1 MKVKKILLSII
12 SMLVLISLALT
23 SKVFAADVSV
33 YFGIIQKGPSG
44 WGYAIGDPTNGGSQI
59 WNIVKYKGSN
69 KASGYDWKD
78 AYCARAGRGLGNMTT
93 GVADTEVHNYVNAFN
108 MRTEKETI
116 LNYGSDATLNG
127 QVNRIL
133 PTANTKIAGT
143 EVTCYDAILSV
154 ADLVYLREDA
164 NKDSYKEELMTKA
177 LEKTVNQYSDY
188 NYKITEDDIIAVQ
201 QAVIWYFTNYDE
213 TKYNLLE
220 NASWLSY
227 VTDTTTTYTSLN
239 DYRPNGQGSNDEGP
253 QRQEQAV
260 ALYKYLINTAIE
272 NAKNSNYKGI
282 NPVTLYTNIADITGT
297 QPIIIIETGEEKEFD
312 LALRKYITKV
322 DDHEL
327 TNSNETRIP
336 NPNTTKLESGEETTA
351 QYNHRKNPVKVKTG
365 SKVTYNLT
373 IYNEGEVAGRATKI
387 SDQLP
392 TGLKLDQKKEMC
404 TKYL

>member
-188 NYKITEDDIIAVQ
+188 NYKITEDDIIAVS
-201 QAVIWYFTNYDE
+201 TSC
-213 TKYNLLE
+213 NL
-220 NASWLSY
+220 
-227 VTDTTTTYTSLN
+227 VF
-239 DYRPNGQGSNDEGP
+239 
-253 QRQEQAV
+253 
-260 ALYKYLINTAIE
+260 YKL
-272 NAKNSNYKGI
+272 
-282 NPVTLYTNIADITGT
+282 
-297 QPIIIIETGEEKEFD
+297 
-312 LALRKYITKV
+312 
-322 DDHEL
+322 
-327 TNSNETRIP
+327 
-336 NPNTTKLESGEETTA
+336 
-351 QYNHRKNPVKVKTG
+351 
-365 SKVTYNLT
+365 
-373 IYNEGEVAGRATKI
+373 
-387 SDQLP
+387 
-392 TGLKLDQKKEMC
+392 
-404 TKYL
+404 